1 MICSIRNWLVLVGG
15 VFLAAGCAQV
25 SRPAPL
31 TTVVPKL
38 DPKQSVAV
46 TWFYDEQRGDV
57 TALGDRWRDQVE
69 LALRNQGHVIKAR
82 KDLGLVVDEIFTFG
96 AKDGDSS
103 AAYEQGGADVVV
115 GGSYSV
121 IKSGLGTP
129 RAQLT
134 VKAYQLSDSSLLQG
148 VSEEVPL
155 PPDWAPLA
163 AQVKKNVFQE
173 QVGAIED
180 KSAVAGPKLKAG
192 LNRTPACYPAGASG
206 RVTVETDP
214 GSYVYLLNLA
224 ADHTVTLLYPNR
236 FLPDKALKNGK
247 LEFPPA
253 MMADKLELVFY
264 PLEGEGTSQE
274 GVKVI
279 ASRTPIDFSFL
290 PIPEDAVYAGAAG
303 GDIRKVAE
311 VLKQSDGWSE
321 TVLSYLVGQEC
332 RP

>member
-1 MICSIRNWLVLVGG
+1 MICSIRNWFALAGGLV
-15 VFLAAGCAQV
+15 LAAGCAPV
-25 SRPAPL
+25 AAPVPP
-31 TTVVPKL
+31 TAVVPKL

-96 AKDGDSS
+96 TKEGDSS

-121 IKSGLGTP
+121 IKSGGAP

-134 VKAYQLSDSSLLQG
+134 VKAYRLSDSSLLQG
-148 VSEEVPL
+148 ASEVVPL

-180 KSAVAGPKLKAG
+180 KSAVAGPRLKAG
-192 LNRTPACYPAGASG
+192 LDRTPACYPTGAGG

-236 FLPDKALKNGK
+236 FMQDKPLKNGK

-253 MMADKLELVFY
+253 AMADKLELVFY

-274 GVKVI
+274 GVKVV
-279 ASRTPIDFSFL
+279 ASRTPLDFSFL

-311 VLKQSDGWSE
+311 VLKRADGWSE
-321 TVLSYLVGQEC
+321 TVLGYLVGAEC
-332 RP
+332 RE

>member
-1 MICSIRNWLVLVGG
+1 MT
-15 VFLAAGCAQV
+15 LAGLLACIAGCTPVTA
-25 SRPAPL
+25 PAPV

-82 KDLGLVVDEIFTFG
+82 KDLGLVVDELFTFG
-96 AKDGDSS
+96 TKEGDSS

-121 IKSGLGTP
+121 IKGGGAP

-134 VKAYQLSDSSLLQG
+134 VKAYRLSDSSLLQG
-148 VSEEVPL
+148 VSEVVPL

-180 KSAVAGPKLKAG
+180 KSTVAGPGLKAG
-192 LNRTPACYPAGASG
+192 LDRNPACYPAGASG
-206 RVTVETDP
+206 RVMVETDP

-236 FLPDKALKNGK
+236 FIQDRPLKNGK

-253 MMADKLELVFY
+253 SMAEKLEMVFY
-264 PLEGEGTSQE
+264 PLEGEATSQE
-274 GVKVI
+274 GVKVV
-279 ASRTPIDFSFL
+279 ASRARLDFSFL

-311 VLKQSDGWSE
+311 VLKQADGWSE
-321 TVLSYLVGQEC
+321 TVLSYLVGAEC
-332 RP
+332 Q